1 MVLADHSQSKTEVHR
16 IGFPTSLLPWLIGLM
31 ALCSMIPEGAVLD
44 WGALYLRKE
53 LGGSVVSSGF
63 AYGAFS
69 AAMAVTR
76 FAGDTIRNRLG
87 AVATVRLCAGLAL
100 TGMLV
105 AGLAPNSAIAIAGFA
120 LAGIGI
126 SNLVPVAFSAAG
138 NLPGLA
144 PGIGISLVTFMGYS
158 GILLAPSAIGFIAEH
173 TGLAPV
179 FAVLPALF
187 VVVLALSGLARHAD
201 GNSA

>member
-1 MVLADHSQSKTEVHR
+1 
-16 IGFPTSLLPWLIGLM
+16 
-31 ALCSMIPEGAVLD
+31 
-44 WGALYLRKE
+44 
-53 LGGSVVSSGF
+53 
-63 AYGAFS
+63 
-69 AAMAVTR
+69 MAVTR
-76 FAGDTIRNRLG
+76 FAGDIIRNRLG